1 MIGRVRAM
9 AAHIEGSEGLLVEEN
24 GPVVTIT
31 LDRPEVMNAMT
42 TEMFANFGRICRQVS
57 TDPGVRAV
65 VVTGSGGN
73 FCSGADGSPLGQDAA
88 AEERP
93 HQLRNMRLIS
103 ETVIALH
110 ELQHPVVA
118 KVRGVAVGA
127 GMNLALGCDMVVAS
141 DTARFSEIFARR
153 GLSLDFG
160 GSWLLPRQVGMH
172 RAKELALL
180 TEVIDAAE
188 ADRIGLVNRVVPDE
202 DLDGAVADIVEKIV
216 AGPPLALSMSKK
228 LLNSGTVSSLSQ
240 ALEAEAQ
247 AQTVNFSTAD
257 VAEAALS
264 WSEKRPAEFQGR

>member
-9 AAHIEGSEGLLVEEN
+9 AAHIEGSDGLLVEEN

-31 LDRPEVMNAMT
+31 IDRPEVMNAMT

-57 TDPGVRAV
+57 TDPDVRAV
-65 VVTGSGGN
+65 VVTGSGSN
-73 FCSGADGSPLGQDAA
+73 FCSGADVGAQGQRAA
-88 AEERP
+88 DEERP
-93 HQLRNMRLIS
+93 HQLRTMRLIS

-216 AGPPLALSMSKK
+216 AMSKK
-228 LLNSGTVSSLSQ
+228 LLNSGAVSSLSQ

-257 VAEAALS
+257 VVEAARS